1 MELELSNDVQAAV
14 LSFALSHSEGAY
26 SVEFQK
32 LLSDYSINI
41 HDVIIVLDD
50 LQSKI
55 ENFLICLDDEL

>member
-1 MELELSNDVQAAV
+1 MDLDDDVQAAI
-14 LSFALSHSEGAY
+14 LSFAINSGEGVG

-32 LLSDYSINI
+32 LLSDYSIDI

-50 LQSKI
+50 LQNKI

>member
-1 MELELSNDVQAAV
+1 MDLDDDIQAAV
-14 LSFALSHSEGAY
+14 YSFAIDSGQGAT

-32 LLSDYSINI
+32 LLSDYSIDI

-55 ENFLICLDDEL
+55 ENFLVCLDGEL

>member
-1 MELELSNDVQAAV
+1 MDLDNDVQAAIC
-14 LSFALSHSEGAY
+14 SFAIDSGQGAN

-41 HDVIIVLDD
+41 HDVIIVLAD
-50 LQSKI
+50 LQNKI

>member
-1 MELELSNDVQAAV
+1 MDLDDDVQAAIH
-14 LSFALSHSEGAY
+14 SFAINSGQGSN

-32 LLSDYSINI
+32 LLSDYSIDI

-50 LQSKI
+50 LQNKI

>member
-1 MELELSNDVQAAV
+1 MDLDNDVQSAIY
-14 LSFALSHSEGAY
+14 SFAINSGEGSG

-32 LLSDYSINI
+32 LLADYSIDI